1 MMQDKEPD
9 IIETMLLSLLE
20 KLFSYIIN
28 LPDVNQ

>member
-28 LPDVNQ
+28 LPVVNQ

>member
-9 IIETMLLSLLE
+9 IIETVLLSLLE